1 MMKTRTVGAIW
12 VALALLWAPPS
23 MADFLAGQEAF
34 ERSDYQAAHAEWTN
48 AAVAGDVR
56 AQYELGLM
64 LANGVGVQRDVISG
78 YAWLMLAHNGGI
90 SEAKPKFDAL
100 QKDYIP
106 RHCHFAAL
114 ALVREYETGHPEKL
128 AAGGHQKSRCWNFKQ
143 Y

>member
-1 MMKTRTVGAIW
+1 MGFGRFG
-12 VALALLWAPPS
+12 ALATALTMLLAAS
-23 MADFLAGQEAF
+23 SATADFQAGKEAF
-34 ERSDYQAAHAEWTN
+34 EGSDFQGARAEWTV
-48 AAVAGDVR
+48 AAVEGDAR

-64 LANGVGVQRDVISG
+64 LANGVGVQRDVVSA
-78 YAWLMLAHNGGI
+78 YAWLTLAHKGGI
-90 SEAKPKFDAL
+90 SDAKPKFDAL

-114 ALVREYETGHPEKL
+114 ALVREFETGKPEKL

>member
-1 MMKTRTVGAIW
+1 MTVGWFGAVLLGAAVC
-12 VALALLWAPPS
+12 VAAAPA
-23 MADFLAGQEAF
+23 MADFQAGKEAF
-34 ERSDYQAAHAEWTN
+34 DGSDFQAARAAWTE
-48 AAVAGDVR
+48 AAVEGDAR
-56 AQYELGLM
+56 AQYELGIM
-64 LANGVGVQRDVISG
+64 LANGTGVQRDVVSA
-78 YAWLMLAHNGGI
+78 YAWLMLAHKGGI
-90 SEAKPKFDAL
+90 SEAKPKYDAL